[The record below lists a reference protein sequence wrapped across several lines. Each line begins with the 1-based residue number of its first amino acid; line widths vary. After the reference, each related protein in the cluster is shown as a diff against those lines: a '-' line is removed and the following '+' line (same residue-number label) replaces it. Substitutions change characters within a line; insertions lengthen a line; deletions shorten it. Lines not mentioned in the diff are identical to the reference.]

1 MATLLKGGG
10 RIAEDFLA
18 TEVVLDQSLERLRN
32 VDGHVANVSR
42 VEVRALQHVEN
53 ALSLLV
59 GNGRLRGLIGAD
71 SGKAEQA
78 QHGTGN

>member
-32 VDGHVANVSR
+32 VDGHVANVPR

-59 GNGRLRGLIGAD
+59 SNGRLRGLISVD
-71 SGKAEQA
+71 SGKAE
-78 QHGTGN
+78 